1 MVKDLFVFAA
11 ALLVMGCSSDQL
23 LRLAPPGILKYEE
36 LASEKPPNP
45 VIEEEIAQRKED
57 GEKTHFPNLS
67 AAPSRSDLPAERSQ
81 GELKAEMNALA
92 TARDTLAGEVTQ
104 DRTAVDE
111 ERATAGDII
120 AAGDQLAEQVGEDET
135 AVSDE
140 RAEK

>member
-11 ALLVMGCSSDQL
+11 ALLVMGCSGVQWR
-23 LRLAPPGILKYEE
+23 RLAPPGILKYEE

-45 VIEEEIAQRKED
+45 VIEEEIAERKD
-57 GEKTHFPNLS
+57 GEKTRFPNLS
-67 AAPSRSDLPAERSQ
+67 AAPSRSDLPAERAQ
-81 GELKAEMNALA
+81 DELKAEMDALA
-92 TARDTLAGEVTQ
+92 AARDTLASKVKE

-120 AAGDQLAEQVGEDET
+120 TARDVLTEQVGDDEIVVND
-135 AVSDE
+135 A